1 MGIPRSPT
9 KKLAIC
15 KGRQQAFRN
24 RQIFRRI
31 DTHETIVAERFATF
45 RYCQYQEVC
54 RSDKCRAEA
63 SGKAAGVGGTNTRLP
78 QQRAWCRQQGVTAAT
93 YYRWERELLAAAG
106 TVPQPKVPTVT
117 FAELPAPQQVSRKAA
132 ERSATLH
139 IGEASLDIYPG
150 CDAEQLKTLVE
161 LLRLC

>member
-1 MGIPRSPT
+1 M
-9 KKLAIC
+9 
-15 KGRQQAFRN
+15 
-24 RQIFRRI
+24 
-31 DTHETIVAERFATF
+31 
-45 RYCQYQEVC
+45 
-54 RSDKCRAEA
+54 
-63 SGKAAGVGGTNTRLP
+63 GGTNTRLP
-78 QQRAWCRQQGVTAAT
+78 QQWVVSAGV
-93 YYRWERELLAAAG
+93 
-106 TVPQPKVPTVT
+106 VPTVT

>member
-1 MGIPRSPT
+1 M
-9 KKLAIC
+9 
-15 KGRQQAFRN
+15 
-24 RQIFRRI
+24 
-31 DTHETIVAERFATF
+31 
-45 RYCQYQEVC
+45 
-54 RSDKCRAEA
+54 
-63 SGKAAGVGGTNTRLP
+63 GGTNTRLP
-78 QQRAWCRQQGVTAAT
+78 QQWVVSAGVVPTARR
-93 YYRWERELLAAAG
+93 YRSDILPLGAGTAGCGRNGAAAES
-106 TVPQPKVPTVT
+106 PTVT

>member
-78 QQRAWCRQQGVTAAT
+78 QQWVVSAGVVPTARR
-93 YYRWERELLAAAG
+93 YRSDILPLGAGTAGCGRNGAAAESANRHICRAAD
-106 TVPQPKVPTVT
+106 TTTSVATTSAKIRHWI
-117 FAELPAPQQVSRKAA
+117 FMLLPAVTSVLCRRP
-132 ERSATLH
+132 
-139 IGEASLDIYPG
+139 I
-150 CDAEQLKTLVE
+150 
-161 LLRLC
+161 LRNF